1 MEQDLHFA
9 TLTDIIYKTWADKTA
24 KEYKQFKGLKKE
36 NLRDN
41 MTNTELVL
49 NMLAE
54 LSTKR
59 ISEATN
65 PEAMDEHAEAAKQGG
80 EIARNARLE
89 LEAKTGEKV
98 VSPLNAKKGI
108 LNKKPDE
115 LKNKK

>member
-1 MEQDLHFA
+1 
-9 TLTDIIYKTWADKTA
+9 
-24 KEYKQFKGLKKE
+24 
-36 NLRDN
+36 

-59 ISEATN
+59 ISETTN
-65 PEAMDEHAEAAKQGG
+65 PESVDEHAKVAQQGG

-98 VSPLNAKKGI
+98 ISPLNAKKGI
-108 LNKKPDE
+108 LKSPDNGTP
-115 LKNKK
+115 K